1 MRRLIVIITV
11 GFLVSACSTPSLVW
25 RDSALMAVEELGSQ
39 EAAKLFPQEYYN
51 VLETFEHGEAV
62 LHVHDNQ
69 GAADA
74 FYLLA
79 LQKSAV
85 LRSELKTG
93 RERKAAAEAEAEQR
107 ARDET
112 ARLQQEAAD
121 AEARLAE
128 QEQKRL
134 RKDAQERKAARARQ
148 SAIESTLVLPV
159 VYTVHRGETLPQIAA
174 RTEIYDD
181 AALWPLIY
189 RANRDQIRNPRQLW
203 PGQKLKI
210 PRNFSR
216 DDITE
221 AKRFSGRK

>member
-1 MRRLIVIITV
+1 MIAA
-11 GFLVSACSTPSLVW
+11 GFLVTACSTSSPVW
-25 RDSALMAVEELGSQ
+25 RDTASMAVEELGRQ

-51 VLETFEHGEAV
+51 ILETFEHGEAV
-62 LHVHDNQ
+62 LLVHDNQ
-69 GAADA
+69 VDADA

-85 LRSELKTG
+85 LRAELKAS
-93 RERKAAAEAEAEQR
+93 RERKAAAEAEQR
-107 ARDET
+107 ARDEK

-128 QEQKRL
+128 QEQERL
-134 RKDAQERKAARARQ
+134 RKDAQARKAARARQ
-148 SAIESTLVLPV
+148 NVMEPTLVLPV
-159 VYTVHRGETLPQIAA
+159 IYTVHRGETLPQIAA

-189 RANRDQIRNPRQLW
+189 RATRDQIRNPRQLW

-216 DDITE
+216 DDVTE

>member
-1 MRRLIVIITV
+1 MIAA
-11 GFLVSACSTPSLVW
+11 GFFVTACSTPSPVW
-25 RDSALMAVEELGSQ
+25 RDTASMALEELGRQ
-39 EAAKLFPQEYYN
+39 EAAKLFPHEYYN
-51 VLETFEHGEAV
+51 LLETFEHGEAV

-69 GAADA
+69 GDADA

-85 LRSELKTG
+85 LRAELKAS

-107 ARDET
+107 ARDEK
-112 ARLQQEAAD
+112 ARLQQQAAD

-128 QEQKRL
+128 QEQERL
-134 RKDAQERKAARARQ
+134 RKDAQARKAERARQ
-148 SAIESTLVLPV
+148 NVIEPTLVLPV

-216 DDITE
+216 DEVTE

>member
-1 MRRLIVIITV
+1 MIAV
-11 GFLVSACSTPSLVW
+11 GFWVTACSTTSPVW
-25 RDSALMAVEELGSQ
+25 RDTASMAVEELGRQ

-69 GAADA
+69 SDADA

-85 LRSELKTG
+85 LRAELKAS
-93 RERKAAAEAEAEQR
+93 RERKAAAEAEQR
-107 ARDET
+107 ARDEK

-128 QEQKRL
+128 QEQERL
-134 RKDAQERKAARARQ
+134 RKDAQARKAARARQ
-148 SAIESTLVLPV
+148 NVMEPTLVLPV
-159 VYTVHRGETLPQIAA
+159 IYTVHRGETLPQIAA

-216 DDITE
+216 DDVTE